1 MSVNPAGIRRRNPYH
16 TRQHDTLC
24 VLDSEPETFMTTQ
37 KEQYNLN
44 KLQKRLRRNVGEAIA
59 DYNMIEDGDRIMVCL
74 SGGKD
79 SYTML
84 EILRNLQQSA
94 PISFSLVA
102 VNLDQKQPGF
112 PEHILPAYLDSIGV
126 EYKIVE
132 ENTYG
137 IVKEKIPE
145 GKTTCS
151 LCSRLRRGILYRT
164 ATELGCTKIALGHHR
179 DDILQTLFLNMFYG
193 GKMKGMPPKLMSDD
207 GKHIVI
213 RPLAYCREKDIERFA
228 IAREYPI
235 IPCNLCGSQ
244 PNLQRQVIA
253 DMLRDWDKRYPGRIE
268 TMFTAMQNVVPSHM
282 CDTELFDFAN
292 ITHGSE
298 VVNGGD
304 LAFDREDIPM
314 QPVGWQPEEDGADAA
329 LQRLDILEIK

>member
-1 MSVNPAGIRRRNPYH
+1 
-16 TRQHDTLC
+16 
-24 VLDSEPETFMTTQ
+24 MTSQ
-37 KEQYNLN
+37 KEIYNLN

-59 DYNMIEDGDRIMVCL
+59 DYNMIEEGDRIMVCL

-94 PISFSLVA
+94 PINFSLVA

-112 PEHILPAYLDSIGV
+112 PEHILPSYLESIGV

-132 ENTYG
+132 ENTYS
-137 IVKEKIPE
+137 IVKDKIPE

-164 ATELGCTKIALGHHR
+164 ATELGATKIALGHHR

-228 IAREYPI
+228 TAREYPI

-244 PNLQRQVIA
+244 PNLQRQVIG

-268 TMFTAMQNVVPSHM
+268 TMFSAMQNVVPSHM
-282 CDTELFDFAN
+282 CDTELFDFKSLQ
-292 ITHGSE
+292 HGAE
-298 VVNGGD
+298 VVDGGD
-304 LAFDREDIPM
+304 LAFDREELPM
-314 QPVGWQPEEDGADAA
+314 QPVGWQPEEDDSETP

>member
-1 MSVNPAGIRRRNPYH
+1 MQEKQVVN
-16 TRQHDTLC
+16 
-24 VLDSEPETFMTTQ
+24 Q
-37 KEQYNLN
+37 KEQYDLN
-44 KLQKRLRRNVGEAIA
+44 KLQKRLRRNVGQAIA
-59 DYNMIEDGDRIMVCL
+59 DFNMIEEGDRVMVCL

-84 EILRNLQQSA
+84 DILQNLQKSA
-94 PISFSLVA
+94 PINFTLIA

-112 PEHILPAYLDSIGV
+112 PEDILPAYLDKQGV

-137 IVKEKIPE
+137 IVKEIIPE

-164 ATELGCTKIALGHHR
+164 ATELGATKIALGHHR

-193 GKMKGMPPKLMSDD
+193 GKLKGMPPKLMSDD
-207 GKHIVI
+207 GKHVVI

-228 IAREYPI
+228 VAREYPI

-244 PNLQRQVIA
+244 PNLQRQVIK
-253 DMLRDWDKRYPGRIE
+253 DMLRDWDKQYPGRIE
-268 TMFTAMQNVVPSHM
+268 TMFSAMQNVVPSHLN
-282 CDTELFDFAN
+282 DHKLFDFKN
-292 ITHGSE
+292 ITHNSE
-298 VVNGGD
+298 IVDGGD
-304 LAFDREDIPM
+304 LAFDREELPL
-314 QPVGWQPEEDGADAA
+314 QPVGWQPEDAEDGDIQP
-329 LQRLDILEIK
+329 LVRLDVLEIK